1 MHFYSD
7 YWGYFEPIRQNMP
20 KNCSADV
27 EAVINHIDE
36 TFTGK
41 NQTAIKEI
49 KALFGLEALTHL
61 DDVAGA
67 RKYLFELPSDTVNSS

>member
-1 MHFYSD
+1 
-7 YWGYFEPIRQNMP
+7 MP

-27 EAVINHIDE
+27 QTVIAHIDE

-41 NQTAIKEI
+41 DTKAIQSI
-49 KALFGLEALTHL
+49 KNMFGLADVTHL

-67 RKYLFELPSDTVNSS
+67 RECIFVTEFHPLTRLLLT